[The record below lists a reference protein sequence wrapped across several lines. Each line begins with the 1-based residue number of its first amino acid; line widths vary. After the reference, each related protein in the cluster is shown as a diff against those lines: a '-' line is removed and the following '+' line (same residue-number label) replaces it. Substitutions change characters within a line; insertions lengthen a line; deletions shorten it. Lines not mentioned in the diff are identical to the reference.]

1 MRFFLGCFNG
11 KARTLGPRLTLNSD
25 DVTLKQ
31 KIKHHDFLEIS
42 ENLFEAPEPP
52 KTGEPELHTNW
63 SKTDETHV
71 KTTQNRELR
80 RS

>member
-1 MRFFLGCFNG
+1 MCLASALSLVTGFSHRCGFQVRFFLGCFNG

-52 KTGEPELHTNW
+52 KTGEPELHTN
-63 SKTDETHV
+63 
-71 KTTQNRELR
+71 
-80 RS
+80 